1 MTIAVLNGSPKGEKS
16 ITMNYIKFLEKKNL
30 KHKFKYFNVSQRI
43 TKLEKDQEY
52 FKKEMAA
59 INDADGVLWAFP
71 LYYCLVSSQYKR
83 FIELIFK
90 RRAEHIFS
98 GKYAAVFTTSIHFFD
113 HTAHN
118 YMEGICSDLGIK
130 YAGGYS
136 AGMRDLFDPEER
148 KQIEYFG
155 RNFITAIQKETAALN
170 NYYPVEWKNFNYKEK
185 DSELK
190 IDQGNKKILV
200 LTDSSNPDSNL
211 SKMVRTFCSCFN
223 KGIEIININ
232 ELDMKGGCLGCLRC
246 AYDNICSYDGSDG
259 YAEFYRNKVMK
270 ADILIYAGT
279 VRDRYLSSRW
289 KMFFDRQFF
298 KNHKP
303 VFSGKQAAFII
314 SGPLSQLSNLREILE
329 AEIQMNM
336 ANCCGFVTDEAEN
349 SITIGEQLAGLA
361 EKVTEAS
368 IAGYSKPR
376 TFLGVGGMKIF
387 RDQIYGHLRFPFKAD
402 YYYYKKNGLFDFPQ
416 KKRKERLLSSIFLFL
431 TRFKGF
437 REEVYKHRMKDEMV
451 KPLKSLLKKI

>member
-30 KHKFKYFNVSQRI
+30 KHKFTYFNVSQKI
-43 TKLEKDQEY
+43 AKLEKDKEY

-59 INDADGVLWAFP
+59 INDADGLLWAFP

-130 YAGGYS
+130 YVGGYS

-170 NYYPVEWKNFNYKEK
+170 NYYPVEWKNFNYEEK

-200 LTDSSNPDSNL
+200 LT
-211 SKMVRTFCSCFN
+211 
-223 KGIEIININ
+223 
-232 ELDMKGGCLGCLRC
+232 
-246 AYDNICSYDGSDG
+246 
-259 YAEFYRNKVMK
+259 
-270 ADILIYAGT
+270 
-279 VRDRYLSSRW
+279 
-289 KMFFDRQFF
+289 
-298 KNHKP
+298 
-303 VFSGKQAAFII
+303 II
-314 SGPLSQLSNLREILE
+314 SAVTTEVTGIL
-329 AEIQMNM
+329 N
-336 ANCCGFVTDEAEN
+336 F
-349 SITIGEQLAGLA
+349 
-361 EKVTEAS
+361 TET
-368 IAGYSKPR
+368 K
-376 TFLGVGGMKIF
+376 
-387 RDQIYGHLRFPFKAD
+387 
-402 YYYYKKNGLFDFPQ
+402 
-416 KKRKERLLSSIFLFL
+416 
-431 TRFKGF
+431 
-437 REEVYKHRMKDEMV
+437 
-451 KPLKSLLKKI
+451 